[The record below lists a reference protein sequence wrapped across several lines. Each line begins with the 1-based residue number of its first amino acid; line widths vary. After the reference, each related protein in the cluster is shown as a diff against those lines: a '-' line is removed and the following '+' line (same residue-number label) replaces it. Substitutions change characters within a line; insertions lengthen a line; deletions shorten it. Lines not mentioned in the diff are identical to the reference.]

1 MAAAAKAASAKTQI
15 HAVLGTDESEVKR
28 VSRELAERLT
38 PPGGDDF
45 GREIIDG
52 TANNADEAASRIHQT
67 IQALLT
73 FPFFGGEKLVWLKHA
88 TFLGDTQTGKAA
100 AVLEGLEKLLE
111 VLNSGLPE
119 SVRFLISATEIDKR
133 RSFYK
138 QLGKLATVEVYDK
151 LDSSKSGWEE
161 DAAMM
166 VRQLAQPRGL
176 KFDGD
181 ALELFTLFT
190 GGDRRLIGNELEK
203 LELYVA
209 SAPRVITSEDVRLL
223 VPMSRSG
230 IIWELGNAVAERN
243 LRRSLDLLDQLL
255 FQGESAIGILIVAI
269 IPSVRNLLIVK
280 DLMVRHKLSKP
291 AQPFFFGK
299 QIEKLPPEA
308 TMHLPRKKDG
318 GLNTFALGIAATHAH
333 RYTLPEL
340 EAALHACLDANVQL
354 VNSILEPKAAISHLL
369 VKITGERPKNA

>member
-1 MAAAAKAASAKTQI
+1 MAAPKAVQASSQI

-28 VSRELAERLT
+28 VSRELADRLT
-38 PPGGDDF
+38 PDGGDDF
-45 GREIIDG
+45 AREIIDG
-52 TANNADEAASRIHQT
+52 TAGNADEAATRIHQT
-67 IQALLT
+67 IEALLT
-73 FPFFGGEKLVWLKHA
+73 FPFFGGDKFVWLKGA

-100 AVLEGLEKLLE
+100 AVVEALEKLVE
-111 VLNSGLPE
+111 VLQAGLPE
-119 SVRFLISATEIDKR
+119 TVRFLISASEIDKR

-138 QLGKLATVEVYDK
+138 QLGKLAKVEVYDR

-161 DAAMM
+161 DASML
-166 VRQLAQPRGL
+166 VRQLAQARGVR
-176 KFDGD
+176 FEGD

-209 SAPRVITSEDVRLL
+209 SEKRLINSADVRLL

-230 IIWELGNAVAERN
+230 IIWELGNSVMERN

-255 FQGESAIGILIVAI
+255 FQGETAIGILIVAI
-269 IPSVRNLLIVK
+269 IPSVRNLLVVK
-280 DLMVRHKLSKP
+280 DLMVRHKLNRP

-299 QIEKLPPEA
+299 MLDRLAPEA
-308 TMHLPRKKDG
+308 TAHLPRKKDG
-318 GLNTFALGIAATHAH
+318 TVNTFSLGIAATHAQ

-340 EAALHACLDANVQL
+340 QAGLQSCLETNVQL
-354 VNSILEPKAAISHLL
+354 VTSGMEPGAALSQLL
-369 VKITGERPKNA
+369 VRIVGQQSSR

>member
-1 MAAAAKAASAKTQI
+1 
-15 HAVLGTDESEVKR
+15 L
-28 VSRELAERLT
+28 
-38 PPGGDDF
+38 
-45 GREIIDG
+45 
-52 TANNADEAASRIHQT
+52 
-67 IQALLT
+67 
-73 FPFFGGEKLVWLKHA
+73 EKLV
-88 TFLGDTQTGKAA
+88 
-100 AVLEGLEKLLE
+100 E

-119 SVRFLISATEIDKR
+119 SVRFLISASEIDKR

-138 QLGKLATVEVYDK
+138 QLGKLAKVEVYDR

-161 DAAMM
+161 DAAML
-166 VRQLAQPRGL
+166 VRQLAQTRGL
-176 KFDGD
+176 RFEGD

-209 SAPRVITSEDVRLL
+209 GEKRNITSEDVRLL

-243 LRRSLDLLDQLL
+243 LRRSLELLDQLL

-280 DLMVRHKLSKP
+280 DLMVRHRMSKP

-299 QIEKLPPEA
+299 QVERLPPEA
-308 TMHLPRKKDG
+308 TSHLPRKKDG
-318 GLNTFALGIAATHAH
+318 GLNTFALGIAATQAH

-340 EAALHACLDANVQL
+340 QAALQACLDANVQL